1 MYAEAQRG
9 HEVGVTNDND
19 NNNTTNNNN
28 KGIKSDR
35 GRMNER
41 YE

>member
-1 MYAEAQRG
+1 MYAEAQQG

-19 NNNTTNNNN
+19 NNNTNNN
-28 KGIKSDR
+28 KGIKSDK

>member
-19 NNNTTNNNN
+19 NNTNNND
-28 KGIKSDR
+28 KGIKVTK